1 MAERVAE
8 ERTERIGRTVGYQIR
23 MESKMSQQ
31 TRLLFCTTGILLR
44 RMEADRLL
52 EGRYG
57 GMNLTLPRHPVAI
70 RGHLISGS
78 LALPC
83 YFLLFQETYKKGS
96 G

>member
-1 MAERVAE
+1 MADHAPLFRLFPPFRISAIGVAERVAD

-52 EGRYG
+52 EGG
-57 GMNLTLPRHPVAI
+57 
-70 RGHLISGS
+70 
-78 LALPC
+78 
-83 YFLLFQETYKKGS
+83 LF
-96 G
+96 

>member
-1 MAERVAE
+1 MICIFLPHSISAIGVAERVAE

-52 EGRYG
+52 DGKIESFY
-57 GMNLTLPRHPVAI
+57 L
-70 RGHLISGS
+70 S
-78 LALPC
+78 
-83 YFLLFQETYKKGS
+83 F
-96 G
+96 